1 MTFAIK
7 GGDGCFKS
15 LFGYIGNGNSAI
27 KGGGEGG
34 GTPSSKCR
42 EIFFHF
48 FSTSLTLLR
57 LSWVSSSSLSRMDIL
72 DKRWKVDPGH

>member
-1 MTFAIK
+1 MAVLSPYLGILEMEIVPLRE
-7 GGDGCFKS
+7 GGR
-15 LFGYIGNGNSAI
+15 
-27 KGGGEGG
+27 GG

-57 LSWVSSSSLSRMDIL
+57 LSWVSSSSLSRMDI
-72 DKRWKVDPGH
+72 